1 MALEMDSKTG
11 RLNGLGRI
19 LALVR
24 PYRGRFVAACVCLLA
39 ASGIGLVYPQ
49 AVRIAVDEGVTS
61 GSLDALDRIGL
72 ALVGLFVVQAI
83 FTWWRHYLM
92 SWLGE
97 RAVADVRRRLIERLV
112 RLPPGWFHERHT
124 GELVGRLAGDVTI
137 LEGAVG
143 TELSMAMRNAIQLIG
158 GVVLLFVV
166 DVQLTLIMLCVVPPM
181 TISLMVFGRRI
192 RAMSKA
198 VQDAIADTNA
208 RVQEV
213 FGAIDTVQVFGQEQ
227 RESERYGAG
236 VERAFERAIGLARWR
251 ATFMAT
257 ASLTGFLA
265 IGAIVWLGGRRVA
278 TGEMSPGSLTA
289 FLLYTTVVAV
299 ALASLTSLWAALMR
313 AAGATERLFAII
325 ETEPAIQSPA
335 EPKPLPAGAQPLR
348 FEGVFFHYP
357 TRPDV
362 PVLRGID
369 LTIAPGQT
377 VALVGP
383 SGAGKSTLTALLP
396 RFYDPDEGRV
406 CFGGI
411 DLRELDLDELR
422 ARIAIVPQ
430 DPVLFSGTVAENIAY
445 GCPEAAPEAIE
456 AAARM
461 AHADDF
467 VRSFPQG
474 YDTLCGERGVQLSGG
489 QRQRIALA
497 RALLRDP
504 EVLILDEATSSLDAE
519 SEALIQQALT
529 EATQARTTVVI
540 AHRLSTVRDADRIIV
555 FQEGR
560 VVQSGDHTT
569 LMRQGGLYRKL
580 VERQLGANERQAT
593 SSGDA

>member
-1 MALEMDSKTG
+1 MPELRRGSA
-11 RLNGLGRI
+11 LGRI

-24 PYRGRFVAACVCLLA
+24 PYRGRFVLACLCLLA

-49 AVRIAVDEGVTS
+49 AVRVAVDEGLAS
-61 GSLDALDRIGL
+61 GSLDELNRIGL
-72 ALVGLFVVQAI
+72 ALLALFVVQAF

-97 RAVADVRRRLIERLV
+97 RAVADVRRRLIAHLV

-124 GELVGRLAGDVTI
+124 GELVGRIAGDVTI

-143 TELSMAMRNAIQLIG
+143 TELSMAMRNAVQLIG
-158 GVVLLFVV
+158 GLALLFVV
-166 DVQLTLIMLCVVPPM
+166 DVELTLIMLCIVPPM

-192 RAMSKA
+192 RAMSKD

-208 RVQEV
+208 RVQEF
-213 FGAIDTVQVFGQEQ
+213 FGAIDTVQVFGQEAQ
-227 RESERYGAG
+227 EAERYGAG
-236 VERAFERAIGLARWR
+236 VERAFGRAIALARWR

-278 TGEMSPGSLTA
+278 MGEMSPGSLTA

-325 ETEPAIQSPA
+325 ETEPDIQSPPD
-335 EPKPLPAGAQPLR
+335 PKPLPSGPRPIR
-348 FEGVFFHYP
+348 FEAVSFRYP
-357 TRPDV
+357 SRPDV
-362 PVLRGID
+362 PVLREID
-369 LTIAPGQT
+369 LTIVPGET

-406 CFGGI
+406 TFGGV
-411 DLRELDLDELR
+411 DLRDLDLDALR
-422 ARIAIVPQ
+422 SRVAVVPQ
-430 DPVLFSGTVAENIAY
+430 DPVLFSGTIAENIAY
-445 GCPEAAPEAIE
+445 GRPDASREEIE
-456 AAARM
+456 AAARLAN
-461 AHADDF
+461 AHRFVLDF
-467 VRSFPQG
+467 PEG

-497 RALLRDP
+497 RALLCDP
-504 EVLILDEATSSLDAE
+504 EILILDEATSSLDAE
-519 SEALIQQALT
+519 SEALIQQALA
-529 EATQARTTVVI
+529 EATKSRTTVVI
-540 AHRLSTVRDADRIIV
+540 AHRLSTVRDADRIV
-555 FQEGR
+555 VLEGGR
-560 VVQSGDHTT
+560 VVESGRHEA
-569 LMRQGGLYRKL
+569 LMSEGGLYRRL
-580 VERQLGANERQAT
+580 VERQLA
-593 SSGDA
+593 GDEHAA